1 MAKQPKRPKSK
12 RQRKVE
18 RLQRKARYGPRW
30 DEIRKKVYARD
41 GNQCRACGAKN
52 VKLNAH
58 HILLLRVSQTNDER
72 NLVTLCDSCHKIVE
86 EKALS
91 VLKSGGHKRDVV
103 RMTHRWIMEMRSKHK
118 NGRLI
123 VEEKEQ

>member
-1 MAKQPKRPKSK
+1 MPTGRPKRPKTK
-12 RQRKVE
+12 KQRKVE
-18 RLQRKARYGPRW
+18 RLQRKARYGPKW
-30 DEIRKKVYARD
+30 DAIRKKVYARD
-41 GNQCRACGAKN
+41 GNRCRACGATN

-91 VLKSGGHKRDVV
+91 VLKSGGHKKDVV
-103 RMTHRWIMEMRSKHK
+103 RMTHRWLMEMRSKYK
-118 NGRLI
+118 DGKLI
-123 VEEKEQ
+123 TENKE